1 MNASVTTWAAGDYPA
16 MARQLMPVAE
26 AVVAAAAIRPD
37 DRVVDLATGTGNA
50 AILAAQR
57 GARTVGVDLEPALL
71 ELARRRAADDG
82 LAVDWRL
89 GDVCRLPLADDS
101 AEVVLSVFGVM
112 YANDHDAAARE
123 LSRVCVS
130 SGRVLLAAWTPG
142 SLMPAMGQ
150 VLAGYL
156 PPPPAASAP
165 PSRWGDRTLV
175 DRILAAADLR
185 TTSADVHRLDLSFTD
200 AEAATNLLIDTAGH
214 VVAER
219 DRLVAQCRWEA
230 LRADLRSFVG
240 DRGVSEGGRFRLGL
254 EYLLVT
260 ATPSSTRTA

>member
-1 MNASVTTWAAGDYPA
+1 
-16 MARQLMPVAE
+16 MARRLMPVAE

-37 DRVVDLATGTGNA
+37 DRVVDVATGTGNA

-57 GARTVGVDLEPALL
+57 GARSIGVDLEPALL
-71 ELARRRAADDG
+71 ELARRRAVDDG
-82 LAVDWRL
+82 LVVDWQV
-89 GDVCRLPLADDS
+89 GDASRLPLPDDS
-101 AEVVLSVFGVM
+101 ADVVLSVFGVM
-112 YANDHDAAARE
+112 YANDHEAAARE
-123 LSRVCVS
+123 LRRVCAPS
-130 SGRVLLAAWTPG
+130 ARVLLAAWTPG

-150 VLAGYL
+150 VLGGYL
-156 PPPPAASAP
+156 PPPPAGGAP

-175 DRILAAADLR
+175 GHLLAAADLR
-185 TTSADVHRLDLSFTD
+185 ITSTAVHRLDLSFANAD
-200 AEAATNLLIDTAGH
+200 AATSLLIDTAGH

-240 DRGVSEGGRFRLGL
+240 ERGVTDGGHFRLEL

-260 ATPSSTRTA
+260 AAPASGLTA

>member
-1 MNASVTTWAAGDYPA
+1 MSASVTTWGAGDYPA
-16 MARQLMPVAE
+16 MARRLMPVAE

-37 DRVVDLATGTGNA
+37 ERVVDVATGTGNA
-50 AILAAQR
+50 ALLAAR
-57 GARTVGVDLEPALL
+57 CGVRAVGVDFEPALL
-71 ELARRRAADDG
+71 ELARRRAAADG

-89 GDVCRLPLADDS
+89 GDVCRLPLADNS

-123 LSRVCVS
+123 LSRVCAP

-142 SLMPAMGQ
+142 SLLPAMGQ
-150 VLAGYL
+150 VLGGYL
-156 PPPPAASAP
+156 PPPPAAGLP
-165 PSRWGDRTLV
+165 PSHWGAREPVGRL
-175 DRILAAADLR
+175 LAAADLR
-185 TTSADVHRLDLSFTD
+185 ITSADVHQLDLSFTSAD
-200 AEAATNLLIDTAGH
+200 AATSLLVDSAGH

-219 DRLVAQCRWEA
+219 DRLVAQGRWDA

-240 DRGVSEGGRFRLGL
+240 DRGVADDGRFRLEL

-260 ATPSSTRTA
+260 ATPSSAMTA

>member
-1 MNASVTTWAAGDYPA
+1 MSASVTTWAAGDYPA
-16 MARQLMPVAE
+16 MARRLMPVAE

-37 DRVVDLATGTGNA
+37 DRVVDVGTGTGNA

-57 GARTVGVDLEPALL
+57 EARSIGVDLEPALL
-71 ELARRRAADDG
+71 EVARRRAEDAG
-82 LAVDWRL
+82 LVVDWRV
-89 GDVCRLPLADDS
+89 GDATRLPLPDDS
-101 AEVVLSVFGVM
+101 AEVVLSVLGVI

-123 LSRVCVS
+123 LSRVCAP

-150 VLAGYL
+150 VLGGHL
-156 PPPPAASAP
+156 PPPPAAGAP

-175 DRILAAADLR
+175 ERLLAAADLR
-185 TTSADVHRLDLSFTD
+185 VTSTAVHRLALSFTSAD
-200 AEAATNLLIDTAGH
+200 AATSLLIDTAGH

-219 DRLVAQCRWEA
+219 DRLVAQGRWEA

-240 DRGVSEGGRFRLGL
+240 DRGVVDGGRFRLEL

-260 ATPSSTRTA
+260 AAPAAAVTA